1 MVWIIIS
8 YVHIKIIRIA
18 TLKVSYI
25 KRTPNQL
32 VTAEEFVLKCK
43 LYVNYNIR
51 TKQKVTIK
59 QIDAYLQREE
69 MAARRAKE
77 VEEQEMRRAQR
88 QKQRKW
94 VNHSG
99 TCSGL
104 ENMFT
109 SILFLFNINIF
120 FIITEPKWELNT
132 L

>member
-120 FIITEPKWELNT
+120 L
-132 L
+132 